1 MTPIFAA
8 DWLNISINL
17 LLVIHVIVCLL
28 LALVVLMQ
36 RPKQEGLGAAFGG
49 GLTDQA
55 FGAQT
60 TNVLQKGTVYLGTLF
75 FVVTLVLAILIGKRQ
90 RTDPGMAEDN
100 KAKTEEAAVPAT
112 TPEGL
117 KGKEPVTMPEKTQ
130 RLLVRINRKPLL
142 ERKRK
147 MQLILLTIK
156 RMRLLNHLL
165 GKSPKRRSPKLP
177 QLVGTSNFD
186 LWMNHPAL
194 ELHQHRPRR
203 TPRYGHVLMPC
214 LKNPVN
220 LNTGLL
226 TLKG

>member
-100 KAKTEEAAVPAT
+100 KATTEEAAVPAT

-117 KGKEPVTMPEKTQ
+117 KGKEPVTMPEKTPATPGSDQ
-130 RLLVRINRKPLL
+130 PETPAGEKKEDAADSAEDKANEATEPPAG
-142 ERKRK
+142 EE
-147 MQLILLTIK
+147 
-156 RMRLLNHLL
+156 
-165 GKSPKRRSPKLP
+165 PKKEEPKA
-177 QLVGTSNFD
+177 
-186 LWMNHPAL
+186 PA
-194 ELHQHRPRR
+194 
-203 TPRYGHVLMPC
+203 
-214 LKNPVN
+214 
-220 LNTGLL
+220 TG
-226 TLKG
+226 GDQ